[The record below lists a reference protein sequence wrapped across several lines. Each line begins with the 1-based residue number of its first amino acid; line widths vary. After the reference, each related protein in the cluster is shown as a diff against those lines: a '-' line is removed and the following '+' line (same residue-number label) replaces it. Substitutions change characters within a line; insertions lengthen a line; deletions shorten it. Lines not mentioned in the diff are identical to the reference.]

1 MSNFTPELYAHS
13 IDVYIDGWFIAAATY
28 LHRFV
33 NTSMNE
39 KTISFLKQLQFFSYQ
54 EIPVT
59 GQ

>member
-13 IDVYIDGWFIAAATY
+13 IDVYIDDWFIAAATY

-54 EIPVT
+54 
-59 GQ
+59 